1 MVSGRWQINEQN
13 EQINLLIENKA
24 HYKFLPT
31 FQASLI
37 CSIVSI
43 SVQHNILE
51 ENWGESS
58 SKIRTKFIMCHK
70 FITIR
75 KSYAHHT
82 HTPKTFIILLSCY
95 LPASPPPSPQRLC
108 SELSVQPKNQRG
120 QWTFVFP
127 VNLLYQTAI
136 NVSVGQVIKPRRS
149 VCFISRLAGMG
160 NSETHTRRTTEN
172 HRTSCTFVSEGF
184 LLFLIAL

>member
-1 MVSGRWQINEQN
+1 MFYIQSTTTTCLWSDNIPIMVSGRWQINEQN

-82 HTPKTFIILLSCY
+82 HTPKTFIIFDFRATSLPLHPPLLRGFVVSCQC
-95 LPASPPPSPQRLC
+95 SRRIKGGSGRLYF
-108 SELSVQPKNQRG
+108 
-120 QWTFVFP
+120 QWT
-127 VNLLYQTAI
+127 
-136 NVSVGQVIKPRRS
+136 
-149 VCFISRLAGMG
+149 CFIRP
-160 NSETHTRRTTEN
+160 
-172 HRTSCTFVSEGF
+172 
-184 LLFLIAL
+184 LLMSLLVR